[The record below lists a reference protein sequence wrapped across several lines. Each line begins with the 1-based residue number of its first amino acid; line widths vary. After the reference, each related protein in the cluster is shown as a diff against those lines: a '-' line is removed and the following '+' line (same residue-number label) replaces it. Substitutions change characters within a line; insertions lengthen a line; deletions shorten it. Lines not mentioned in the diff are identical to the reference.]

1 MLLITS
7 SLDMKYIG
15 LAFKTMISIGSIYLM
30 FYSIMKLI
38 VFINNFLV
46 K

>member
-7 SLDMKYIG
+7 SLGMKYIG
-15 LAFKTMISIGSIYLM
+15 LAFKTMISIGSLYLM

-38 VFINNFLV
+38 VFINNFSV